1 MIKGGKIKMWN
12 EINSNE
18 DLSNFLDM
26 LHGFHDSCLK
36 ELKYISGSYVN
47 ENLSMYPINDQRTL
61 NIVIQRQFKDP
72 SVIELEFSGLI
83 YLKMF
88 PNDENYTSEIFD
100 ATMILKDDCI
110 FWCDCGGLSEA
121 DLETYK
127 GTTICASKVRWRA
140 ADEYIGQEKVYTRKK
155 K

>member
-1 MIKGGKIKMWN
+1 MWN

-18 DLSNFLDM
+18 DLSNFMDM
-26 LHGFHDSCLK
+26 HYGFHDSCLK

-72 SVIELEFSGLI
+72 SVIELEFIGLI

-121 DLETYK
+121 DLETYQ

-155 K
+155 I